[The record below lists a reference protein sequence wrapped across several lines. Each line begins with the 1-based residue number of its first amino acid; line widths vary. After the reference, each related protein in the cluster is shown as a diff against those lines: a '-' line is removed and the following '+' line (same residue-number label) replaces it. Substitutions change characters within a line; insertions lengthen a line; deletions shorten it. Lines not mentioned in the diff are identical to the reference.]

1 MTFKAFDISN
11 FDTSGFVG
19 LSPIVNEN
27 KSRSAEDVKK
37 SINFD
42 INTQSSMTLFSTS
55 KGMYTRKTH
64 EELDSLVE
72 NMIVN
77 VDKLSKDSKVFKKLK
92 TDVISGITYDHVLT
106 IKEKLLIP
114 FVPINHSDFSEETL
128 PTLKYPKL
136 LQGRESTT
144 GPKVVKRATLY
155 IKDSIVKPILENKD
169 RFDFKEFVGVPTDK
183 VFSTDLVDYMTLYNS
198 TMILLLNKFTDRI
211 TSLSKLLINKNNN
224 KNIKDAYTEIA
235 RMLNEVINEIHQTGT
250 YEHSNCNQL
259 LFSGESKENAF
270 NQGHLYVSEN
280 FNKILT
286 NRKPTSHKYITCFVV
301 MCHVVKTLKLIN
313 NVDFENTNQKIG
325 LDYSCRDLI
334 LALKEKC
341 KLGEIFETVH
351 NFNINYGEDT
361 GQSFIHM
368 EDLSRMMI
376 VPDAYNIPDYTLLF
390 GRLFD
395 LDIVSQTRYIIRR
408 LSLMNS
414 AVNMKIMQDTD
425 INDCN
430 KFMFEHIGSQRK
442 SFIYS
447 ITGVNRVYIRHY
459 FGNFGYNQSEQIDYD
474 QILFKYV
481 IEYILTHDS
490 TFIL

>member
-301 MCHVVKTLKLIN
+301 MCHVV
-313 NVDFENTNQKIG
+313 
-325 LDYSCRDLI
+325 
-334 LALKEKC
+334 
-341 KLGEIFETVH
+341 
-351 NFNINYGEDT
+351 
-361 GQSFIHM
+361 
-368 EDLSRMMI
+368 
-376 VPDAYNIPDYTLLF
+376 
-390 GRLFD
+390 
-395 LDIVSQTRYIIRR
+395 
-408 LSLMNS
+408 
-414 AVNMKIMQDTD
+414 
-425 INDCN
+425 
-430 KFMFEHIGSQRK
+430 
-442 SFIYS
+442 
-447 ITGVNRVYIRHY
+447 
-459 FGNFGYNQSEQIDYD
+459 
-474 QILFKYV
+474 
-481 IEYILTHDS
+481 
-490 TFIL
+490 